1 MLLKYK
7 MMSQMTIIQRLLRV
21 QNDSKPFLLAAFF
34 ARVYLISFSIGP
46 TDSRTQSNNMQNSVR
61 TCDEEQHL

>member
-7 MMSQMTIIQRLLRV
+7 MMSQMTRIQRLLRV
-21 QNDSKPFLLAAFF
+21 QNDSKPFLFEAFF
-34 ARVYLISFSIGP
+34 TRVYLISLTIGP
-46 TDSRTQSNNMQNSVR
+46 TDSRTQSNNMPNSVR

>member
-7 MMSQMTIIQRLLRV
+7 MMSQMTRTQRLLRV

-34 ARVYLISFSIGP
+34 ARVYLISFTIGQ
-46 TDSRTQSNNMQNSVR
+46 TDSCTQSNNMPNSVR